1 MKKLISRNFCQ
12 GRILISRNIFYKC
25 DYIVCT
31 ILENN
36 GDLTNFFFLFW
47 WEEIFHFST
56 IVFKNL
62 NGRKFC
68 LFLTINFMENQKK
81 MPKLILFFFREM
93 SLRQN
98 WWAIPAV
105 SVWCQQAFDLKMKWL
120 ELRHPHEGDWNYF
133 HYTLFNFGKSASI
146 FGSKSVGSSRHHIW
160 IMWKGY
166 STILCKSC
174 VRSSV
179 SNTNFRQIKDVVLVL
194 VGNAH
199 CGNFRIV
206 L

>member
-36 GDLTNFFFLFW
+36 GDLTNFFFFFG
-47 WEEIFHFST
+47 E
-56 IVFKNL
+56 
-62 NGRKFC
+62 RKFFIFLQ
-68 LFLTINFMENQKK
+68 LFSKIWMAENFAFFWPSISWKIRKK

-133 HYTLFNFGKSASI
+133 HYTFFNHGKSASI

-174 VRSSV
+174 VRLQHKFP
-179 SNTNFRQIKDVVLVL
+179 SNQRLDSVLVL
-194 VGNAH
+194 GT
-199 CGNFRIV
+199 I
-206 L
+206 